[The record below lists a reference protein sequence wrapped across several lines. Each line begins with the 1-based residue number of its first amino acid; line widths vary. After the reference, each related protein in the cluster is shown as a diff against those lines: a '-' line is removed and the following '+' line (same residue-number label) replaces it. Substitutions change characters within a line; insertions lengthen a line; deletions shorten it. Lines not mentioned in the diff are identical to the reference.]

1 MQRPPSSHG
10 EEHHHSHDSRDKPKQ
25 HIDQV
30 NPHCVLHPFDPT
42 VALRIRMDV
51 QLPEDTEDGS
61 PQYAAQSHTLAEH
74 PTNFRNRATADLEA
88 LAYKST
94 TSQPNAQ

>member
-1 MQRPPSSHG
+1 
-10 EEHHHSHDSRDKPKQ
+10 
-25 HIDQV
+25 
-30 NPHCVLHPFDPT
+30 
-42 VALRIRMDV
+42 MDV